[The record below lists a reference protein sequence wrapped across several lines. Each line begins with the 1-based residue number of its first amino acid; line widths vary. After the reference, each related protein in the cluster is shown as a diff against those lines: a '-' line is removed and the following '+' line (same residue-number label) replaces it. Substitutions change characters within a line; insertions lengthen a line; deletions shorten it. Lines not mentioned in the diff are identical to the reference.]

1 VAEPNL
7 EELLAVAVEA
17 AYAGARG
24 LRRRPSEQALKGGD
38 PVNLVTDRDVASQ
51 RAVFGRLRRAFPH
64 HVVVGEEE
72 GAGAA
77 TPRVGPSWTVDPL
90 DGTSNFAH
98 AYPAFG
104 VSVGHARD
112 GQPLVGVIASPYRG
126 ALAWAVRGRGAFIR
140 RAGRVRSLRVS
151 TTASFDRA
159 FVLTGYGYDRDGYE
173 AWLAR
178 FGRVLRAVQALRM
191 SGSAVNDLIAVASGS
206 CDVYWEDELQPWD
219 YAAGALLVEE
229 AGGHVT
235 DRAGGPLTGATT
247 HFVAS
252 NGVLHDAF
260 VEFLARE

>member
-1 VAEPNL
+1 VAEPTL
-7 EELLAVAVEA
+7 EELLAVGIEA
-17 AYAGARG
+17 AYAGARA
-24 LRRRPSEQALKGGD
+24 LRRRPIEAALKDGD
-38 PVNLVTDRDVASQ
+38 PINLVTDRDLASQ
-51 RAVFGRLRRAFPH
+51 RAVFGRLRQAFPD
-64 HVVVGEEE
+64 HVLVGEEE

-98 AYPAFG
+98 GYPAYG

-112 GQPLVGVIASPYRG
+112 GQPLVGVIAVPFRN

-140 RAGRVRSLRVS
+140 QGGRVRQLAVSKTDSL
-151 TTASFDRA
+151 DRA
-159 FVLTGYGYDRDGYE
+159 FVLSGYGYDREGYD

-178 FGRVLRAVQALRM
+178 FGRVLRAVQAIRM

-229 AGGHVT
+229 AGGRVT
-235 DRAGGPLTGATT
+235 DRDGGPLDGSATA
-247 HFVAS
+247 FVAS
-252 NGVLHDAF
+252 NGLLHEPF
-260 VEFLARE
+260 VRFLAEG